1 MASIKTC
8 AVESAESYGKPRS
21 SAMNVYLLIPK
32 LDIHNAN
39 AMSSSYTIGFPAM
52 TAWLGAV
59 HALQR
64 RLRSN
69 GFPKVELY
77 RVAVSCHDCNLQ
89 TYKGPHDNKYSIIGT
104 ANPLKKKNNSF
115 ERPPFIEEP
124 RCHLKVSLLVELKH
138 TNPDEEQ
145 EFLDAVSA
153 SLTQMKLAGG
163 DILAFQRPTLEYADM
178 DDGSAAHIIRKL
190 MPGYVVIDR
199 SDLLGV
205 QREPGTDALDFLLDT
220 LAVHFSSAGKRE
232 EGQAPQWTASRKQPG
247 WIVPLAVGFKD
258 LSGPVKVKNQRS
270 LDYEHHFVEAVVT
283 VGEFKMPIHFRDSKE
298 PYAVRLQDLDDM
310 MWKYRIDSA
319 RGLYLCEN
327 ENQWNKI

>member
-1 MASIKTC
+1 
-8 AVESAESYGKPRS
+8 
-21 SAMNVYLLIPK
+21 MNVYLLIPK
-32 LDIHNAN
+32 LRIHNAN

-69 GFPKVELY
+69 GFPKVELC
-77 RVAVSCHDCNLQ
+77 RVAISCHDCNLQ
-89 TYKGPHDNKYSIIGT
+89 TYKGPHDGKYSIIGT

-124 RCHLKVSLLVELKH
+124 RCHLKASLLVELKH

-178 DDGSAAHIIRKL
+178 DDGSAARIIRKL
-190 MPGYVVIDR
+190 MPGYVIIDR
-199 SDLLGV
+199 SDLLKTSGEQGMDV
-205 QREPGTDALDFLLDT
+205 LDSLLDI
-220 LAVHFSSAGKRE
+220 LAVHFASTGE
-232 EGQAPQWTASRKQPG
+232 PGEGQAPQWTASRKQPG

-258 LSGPVKVKNQRS
+258 LSGPMTVKNQRS
-270 LDYEHHFVEAVVT
+270 LDYEHHFVEAVVSA
-283 VGEFKMPIHFRDSKE
+283 GEFKMPIHFHDSKE

-310 MWKYRIDSA
+310 MWEYSLDSKQ
-319 RGLYLCEN
+319 GLYLCKN
-327 ENQWNKI
+327 KNQWNKI